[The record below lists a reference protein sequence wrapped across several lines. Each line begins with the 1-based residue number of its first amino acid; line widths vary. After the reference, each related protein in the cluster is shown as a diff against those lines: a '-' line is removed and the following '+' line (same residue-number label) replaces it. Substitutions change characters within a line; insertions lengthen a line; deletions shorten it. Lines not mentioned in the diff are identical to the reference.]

1 MNAIFSSA
9 AAKPDASAR
18 PKESAVTFNTFLI
31 FEFP

>member
-18 PKESAVTFNTFLI
+18 PKESAVTFSNI
-31 FEFP
+31 